1 MVSKESCKRGAV
13 AAAGL
18 LMMVGV
24 PLVAAESFSFLSDAT
39 VTSNLVFGAGA
50 TLDVAEGVTA
60 TALGTLALGENGAGD
75 LSKTGAGTF
84 ELATVAING
93 KANGGDAASLD
104 VQNGTFA
111 FSAQDGVASS
121 FGDGMTI
128 GETGVLEVRRGTAAA
143 GALALGGGRLNVSG
157 GSLTARNATG
167 AATVSVSGGGVLA
180 ITDSFTASSVLTEND
195 GTRIDLTDGG
205 VLATKNMTAAS
216 GAEFALHVNG
226 GVFKSL
232 QSVYA
237 DAVSGGIAS
246 VGEKGMTIDL
256 TDSYAWGPQWKMN
269 IAPEPGVTDGGVDI
283 VNTSATGDD
292 LSMRI
297 RFMDDCA
304 LSVKGGIR
312 LNNVEAMLL
321 GESYPVAFKVGDCAG
336 VRAAVS
342 PTVTVDELTY
352 TGRNGY
358 LVLGVNASNEASML
372 VAKKFTAPS
381 GCLRVKFFGTDTTTA
396 KYPTGTADILK
407 IPASAPFSLASLSEA
422 QNRSGYTFTF
432 TARVEGSWR
441 IISVTGTAQS
451 GATLNPHETDSWMTG
466 TTPWLLN
473 NTIYFYSGGTR
484 TVNAMMLLNPASYRR
499 NSMLSVP
506 EDVTL
511 SLAGGSQQMQGG
523 FVKFGDGTLTFGGD
537 SAYVFCHYFN
547 KLEPIVSGITQAN
560 LVVTN
565 SSGVSARTHDA
576 SLTVAAGTL
585 KVGNGTDSPV
595 VTVDRAELDIGTA
608 TTSSAGTER
617 DAAMVMESGVL
628 SVQNDALVV
637 GRTHGIVAT
646 QSHTPLVSSFTQNGG
661 TVTVHSAGVAID
673 ETAKSS
679 MDARLVVNG
688 GAFECRRELRLG
700 MIGTSAAAESTATI
714 EMNGGTRDIGEE
726 AAVRGVEGR
735 LLAGTNSSAKLSTVF
750 TINGGTVTLHTG
762 ALFAASGSHTVNLNE
777 GGTIEMKSGS
787 FAANSGATAS
797 TINWNGGVLKFCGA
811 NTLSGF
817 KTVNIGAKDAI
828 LDISEAG
835 TTSWFNQ
842 SLTGEGKLVVRGSG
856 YQRGV
861 QVYGSY
867 DGCGGIV
874 VERGGNVML
883 RDDPTVSSF
892 PVLVKDGG
900 ALTSYYTTDCPLVT
914 FGEAETDVT
923 TLLDYDINNNYS
935 NLRVNGTLTVNGTV
949 YIGCRETTNGRLT
962 LRKGTFTFLRAPKG
976 QIDVSKFQI
985 HPDLLARGAVAE
997 VFLNDEASA
1006 TYDYLQATCTADP
1019 SEYVWT
1025 AGTSGDWSVD
1035 ANWSIP
1041 PPGEPDD
1048 SIVFPATLAEDIT
1061 VSTTT
1066 NARMRSISQNAAQTV
1081 TLSGPVRL
1089 TYGAR
1094 YDIAEPDGVLEING
1108 PLSTVTQV
1116 TSARTSGAGTL
1127 RLNGQVSG
1135 DSKFVV
1141 NSGRVEG
1148 APEMFGS
1155 TAMNLANTTLR
1166 FTESGTFTGSI
1177 VHETANATGVGVEVV
1192 EGKTVYVTGALN
1204 NSSALQKLGPG
1215 KVVFCRTGTKASVTN
1230 LVGKTQKAVDTLPW
1244 SNGTN
1249 GDVPN
1254 GPQLGVY
1261 AGEIAFDGDKNTK
1274 YTVVGGVRVGTHPVL
1289 DGTGGAYD
1297 ATLSVYGGTLTVDSL
1312 SVNRFTGNNI
1322 YDRPGDLGLTRSPRG
1337 IVNVY
1342 GGTLRVNAEFIMGLN
1357 PKKDC
1362 CAQSELNVYGGL
1374 FEVNGAGAPASFGIG
1389 YRASANVASSPED
1402 LSSTINLYGGTIRR
1416 TAPDEISFGA
1426 YDDGYT
1432 YIPYITLNMQG
1443 GHFDAPASTLN
1454 LMRKNAKVRVN
1465 LCGGVLDILS
1475 FTQGKSIG
1483 SSTGSSLDFHFSG
1496 GTYRPNAESSS
1507 FPPKTMTSFTVG
1519 EGGAKFDLCE
1529 SNALTLNQALT
1540 TAPGVAQDGGIALTA
1555 TGDAVLTLNVANAFN
1570 GPITV
1575 NGGTIRPAVEGA
1587 ASCAEGV
1594 VVNGAGVF
1602 DANGMDFTFGYLKG
1616 NGGTYV
1622 NGTVTVTGY
1631 VEPGALGL
1639 NVQNLVFGGGAT
1651 LRCPVSGGAEG
1662 GWSAPCLKVSGIVS
1676 AQGGVT
1682 VDIGGSESSPLPIG
1696 TRVKVVEIAA
1706 GGSFPSIRVVGVCE
1720 RRSSI
1725 ALSRVVGANGVTEVW
1740 AEVVPLGTVLHL
1752 R

>member
-1 MVSKESCKRGAV
+1 MI
-13 AAAGL
+13 GL
-18 LMMVGV
+18 ATPTSAIAEALM
-24 PLVAAESFSFLSDAT
+24 FDASQT
-39 VTSNLVFGAGA
+39 IASNLVFSSDAGISVASGAKVT
-50 TLDVAEGVTA
+50 TLGTVAIE
-60 TALGTLALGENGAGD
+60 GTLA
-75 LSKTGAGTF
+75 KTGSGEF
-84 ELATVAING
+84 EIQTAVING
-93 KANGGDAASLD
+93 KSNGGASAALSVQEGVFRVATPDAVA
-104 VQNGTFA
+104 NTFDEGLSIGEAGA
-111 FSAQDGVASS
+111 FSLASGNVAV
-121 FGDGMTI
+121 GP
-128 GETGVLEVRRGTAAA
+128 
-143 GALALGGGRLNVSG
+143 LALGGGMADVTGGKLAAVSASGAATIGVSG
-157 GSLTARNATG
+157 GATL
-167 AATVSVSGGGVLA
+167 AVSGTFSATSVA
-180 ITDSFTASSVLTEND
+180 TAND
-195 GTRIDLTDGG
+195 GTRIDVKDGG
-205 VLATKNMTAAS
+205 VFAVKNLTAAS
-216 GAEFALHVNG
+216 DAEIALHVDG
-226 GVFKSL
+226 GTFRSL
-232 QSVYA
+232 QSVYN
-237 DAVSGGIAS
+237 DAVSGGS
-246 VGEKGMTIDL
+246 VYVGEKGMTIDL

-321 GESYPVAFKVGDCAG
+321 GESYPVAFEVGDCAG

-358 LVLGVNASNEASML
+358 LVLGVNASNEASMI

-466 TTPWLLN
+466 TTPWLLDN
-473 NTIYFYSGGTR
+473 ATYFYNGGTR

-511 SLAGGSQQMQGG
+511 ALAGGAQQMQGG

-537 SAYVFCHYFN
+537 SSYVFCHYFN
-547 KLEPIVSGITQAN
+547 KMVPIDSAISQSNLIITN
-560 LVVTN
+560 GT
-565 SSGVSARTHDA
+565 GVSARTHDA

-585 KVGNGTDSPV
+585 KVGNGADRPV

-688 GAFECRRELRLG
+688 GAFECRHELRLG
-700 MIGTSAAAESTATI
+700 MIGTSAAAESTATM
-714 EMNGGTRDIGEE
+714 EVNGGTLDIGEE

-787 FAANSGATAS
+787 FTANSGAAAS
-797 TINWNGGVLKFCGA
+797 TINWNGGVMKFCGA
-811 NTLSGF
+811 NTLTGF

-828 LDISEAG
+828 LDLSEAD

-842 SLTGEGKLVVRGSG
+842 ALTGEGRLVVRGSG

-861 QVYGSY
+861 QLYGSFS
-867 DGCGGIV
+867 GCAGLV
-874 VERGGNVML
+874 VADGGNVMV
-883 RDDPTVSSF
+883 RVNPATGF

-900 ALTSYYTTDCPLVT
+900 AITAYYSRTYPLLTL
-914 FGEAETDVT
+914 GEKDSDVT
-923 TLLDYDINNNYS
+923 TLLDYDIDD
-935 NLRVNGTLTVNGTV
+935 NLYRIAVSGTLTVNGTV
-949 YIGCRETTNGRLT
+949 YVGCRETTQGRLT
-962 LRKGTFTFLRAPKG
+962 LRAGDIVMLRAPKG
-976 QIDVSKFQI
+976 QIDASKFRL
-985 HPDLLARGAVAE
+985 HPDLVARGAE
-997 VFLNDEASA
+997 GTIWLDESGS
-1006 TYDYLQATCTADP
+1006 TYDELKVTCTQDP
-1019 SEYVWT
+1019 SEHVWT
-1025 AGTSGDWSVD
+1025 AGASGSWDEPE
-1035 ANWSIP
+1035 NWSTAP
-1041 PPGEPDD
+1041 TGAVDD
-1048 SIVFPATLAEDIT
+1048 SVVFPASIAGDIT
-1061 VSTTT
+1061 VTATD
-1066 NARMRSISQNAAQTV
+1066 ARMRKIAQNSAHTV
-1081 TLSGPVRL
+1081 TIDGPAHISS
-1089 TYGAR
+1089 YSH
-1094 YDIAEPDGVLEING
+1094 YDIADPDGALEFTG
-1108 PLSTVTQV
+1108 PVTMA
-1116 TSARTSGAGTL
+1116 TKISSERTSGAGTL
-1127 RLNGQVSG
+1127 RICGPMHG
-1135 DSKFVV
+1135 DPEFVV

-1148 APEMFGS
+1148 APGLFGS
-1155 TAMNLANTTLR
+1155 PEMNLANTTLR
-1166 FTESGTFTGSI
+1166 FTDDGVFTGSI
-1177 VHETANATGVGVEVV
+1177 VHKEVDDTGVGIEVA
-1192 EGKTVYVTGALN
+1192 EGKVAYVTGALN

-1230 LVGKTQKAVDTLPW
+1230 LVGKTAKSTDTVPW

-1254 GPQLGVY
+1254 GPPLGVY
-1261 AGEIAFDGDKNTK
+1261 AGTIAFDGDKNTK
-1274 YTVVGGVRVGTHPVL
+1274 YTVDGAVRVGTHPVL

-1297 ATLSVYGGTLTVDSL
+1297 AVLSVYGGTLTVGSL
-1312 SVNRFTGNNI
+1312 SVNCFTGNNI

-1342 GGTLRVNAEFIMGLN
+1342 GGTLRVNGGFIMGLN

-1374 FEVNGAGAPASFGIG
+1374 FEVNGTGAPASFGIG

-1402 LSSTINLYGGTIRR
+1402 LSS
-1416 TAPDEISFGA
+1416 
-1426 YDDGYT
+1426 
-1432 YIPYITLNMQG
+1432 
-1443 GHFDAPASTLN
+1443 
-1454 LMRKNAKVRVN
+1454 K
-1465 LCGGVLDILS
+1465 
-1475 FTQGKSIG
+1475 IG
-1483 SSTGSSLDFHFSG
+1483 RAH
-1496 GTYRPNAESSS
+1496 
-1507 FPPKTMTSFTVG
+1507 V
-1519 EGGAKFDLCE
+1519 
-1529 SNALTLNQALT
+1529 
-1540 TAPGVAQDGGIALTA
+1540 
-1555 TGDAVLTLNVANAFN
+1555 
-1570 GPITV
+1570 
-1575 NGGTIRPAVEGA
+1575 
-1587 ASCAEGV
+1587 
-1594 VVNGAGVF
+1594 
-1602 DANGMDFTFGYLKG
+1602 
-1616 NGGTYV
+1616 
-1622 NGTVTVTGY
+1622 
-1631 VEPGALGL
+1631 
-1639 NVQNLVFGGGAT
+1639 
-1651 LRCPVSGGAEG
+1651 
-1662 GWSAPCLKVSGIVS
+1662 
-1676 AQGGVT
+1676 
-1682 VDIGGSESSPLPIG
+1682 
-1696 TRVKVVEIAA
+1696 
-1706 GGSFPSIRVVGVCE
+1706 
-1720 RRSSI
+1720 
-1725 ALSRVVGANGVTEVW
+1725 
-1740 AEVVPLGTVLHL
+1740 
-1752 R
+1752 